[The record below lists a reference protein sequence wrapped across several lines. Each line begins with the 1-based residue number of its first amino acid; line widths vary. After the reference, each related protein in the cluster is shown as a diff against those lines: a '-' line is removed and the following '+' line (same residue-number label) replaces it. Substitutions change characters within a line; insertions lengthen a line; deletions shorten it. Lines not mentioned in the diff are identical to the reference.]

1 MFLKFRKKYFIRGKP
16 LVHENEKVERFVT
29 FYFILFVTLYLSHF
43 ICHIILE
50 CHKIIKKYKSIYVSK
65 FLEAI

>member
-29 FYFILFVTLYLSHF
+29 FYFI
-43 ICHIILE
+43 E

>member
-16 LVHENEKVERFVT
+16 LVHENEKVEGFVT
-29 FYFILFVTLYLSHF
+29 FYFIEYILF
-43 ICHIILE
+43 
-50 CHKIIKKYKSIYVSK
+50 HKIIKKYKSIYVSK